1 MELREAS
8 SGMLH
13 SPCSLGS
20 EFKLSQKQ
28 KLLGGRTA
36 EVNSDLKSSSGLR
49 FLLFAGHGPVFC
61 WSLPEGIQKTLVK
74 LRLMQTET
82 GRAPGSQAEARNSI
96 LILQKYSTSF
106 TLSSNLSLNSIWR
119 GKKKTNP
126 LALDTRLPA
135 TFRSEPSVSVGNSQL
150 CRVADGKGYTHPE
163 ITTVISIETAV
174 PPEPVRL
181 A

>member
-1 MELREAS
+1 MQLREAS

-13 SPCSLGS
+13 SSCSLGS

-61 WSLPEGIQKTLVK
+61 WLLPEGIQKTLVK
-74 LRLMQTET
+74 LLLMQTEI
-82 GRAPGSQAEARNSI
+82 GRAPGSQAEAWNLI
-96 LILQKYSTSF
+96 LILQKYSTSL

-119 GKKKTNP
+119 KKKKKNTTGFKHKASSNFQIRAISVCREQS
-126 LALDTRLPA
+126 ALQ
-135 TFRSEPSVSVGNSQL
+135 G
-150 CRVADGKGYTHPE
+150 C
-163 ITTVISIETAV
+163 
-174 PPEPVRL
+174 
-181 A
+181 

>member
-1 MELREAS
+1 
-8 SGMLH
+8 MLH
-13 SPCSLGS
+13 SSCSLGS

-61 WSLPEGIQKTLVK
+61 WLLPEGIQKTLVK
-74 LRLMQTET
+74 LLLMQTEI
-82 GRAPGSQAEARNSI
+82 GRAPGSQAEAWNLI
-96 LILQKYSTSF
+96 LILQKYSTSL
-106 TLSSNLSLNSIWR
+106 TLSSNLSLNSFWT
-119 GKKKTNP
+119 KKKKKNT
-126 LALDTRLPA
+126 TGFKHRLPA

-163 ITTVISIETAV
+163 ITIVISI
-174 PPEPVRL
+174 
-181 A
+181 

>member
-1 MELREAS
+1 
-8 SGMLH
+8 MLH
-13 SPCSLGS
+13 SSFSLGS

-28 KLLGGRTA
+28 KLVGSRTD

-61 WSLPEGIQKTLVK
+61 WSLSEGIQKTLVK
-74 LRLMQTET
+74 LLRMQTET
-82 GRAPGSQAEARNSI
+82 GRAPGSQAEARNLI
-96 LILQKYSTSF
+96 LTLQKYSTSL
-106 TLSSNLSLNSIWR
+106 TLSSNLSLNSFWR
-119 GKKKTNP
+119 KKKIP

-163 ITTVISIETAV
+163 ITIVISI
-174 PPEPVRL
+174 
-181 A
+181 

>member
-1 MELREAS
+1 MQLREAS

-13 SPCSLGS
+13 SSCSLGS

-61 WSLPEGIQKTLVK
+61 WLLPEGIQKTLVK
-74 LRLMQTET
+74 LLLMQTEI
-82 GRAPGSQAEARNSI
+82 GRAPGSQAEAWNLI
-96 LILQKYSTSF
+96 LILQKYSTSL

-119 GKKKTNP
+119 KKKKNTTGFKHKASSNFQIRAISVCREQS
-126 LALDTRLPA
+126 ALQ
-135 TFRSEPSVSVGNSQL
+135 G
-150 CRVADGKGYTHPE
+150 C
-163 ITTVISIETAV
+163 
-174 PPEPVRL
+174 
-181 A
+181 

>member
-119 GKKKTNP
+119 GKKKNQPTG
-126 LALDTRLPA
+126 
-135 TFRSEPSVSVGNSQL
+135 FRHKASCNFQIRAISV
-150 CRVADGKGYTHPE
+150 CRE
-163 ITTVISIETAV
+163 
-174 PPEPVRL
+174 
-181 A
+181 

>member
-1 MELREAS
+1 
-8 SGMLH
+8 MLH
-13 SPCSLGS
+13 SSCSLGS

-61 WSLPEGIQKTLVK
+61 WLLPEGIQKTLVK
-74 LRLMQTET
+74 LLLMQTEI
-82 GRAPGSQAEARNSI
+82 GRAPGSQAEAWNLI
-96 LILQKYSTSF
+96 LILQKYSTSL

-119 GKKKTNP
+119 KKKKKIP
-126 LALDTRLPA
+126 LALNTRLPA

-163 ITTVISIETAV
+163 ITIVISI
-174 PPEPVRL
+174 
-181 A
+181 

>member
-1 MELREAS
+1 
-8 SGMLH
+8 MLH
-13 SPCSLGS
+13 SSCSLGS

-61 WSLPEGIQKTLVK
+61 WLLPEGIQKTLVK
-74 LRLMQTET
+74 LLLMQTEI
-82 GRAPGSQAEARNSI
+82 GRAPGSQAEAWNLI
-96 LILQKYSTSF
+96 LILQKYSTSL

-119 GKKKTNP
+119 KKKKKNT
-126 LALDTRLPA
+126 TGFKHRLPA

-163 ITTVISIETAV
+163 ITIVISI
-174 PPEPVRL
+174 
-181 A
+181 

>member
-1 MELREAS
+1 
-8 SGMLH
+8 MLH

-28 KLLGGRTA
+28 KLLRGRTA

-49 FLLFAGHGPVFC
+49 FLFFAGHGPVFS

-74 LRLMQTET
+74 LHLRQTET
-82 GRAPGSQAEARNSI
+82 GRAPGSQVEARKLI
-96 LILQKYSTSF
+96 LILQKYSTSL
-106 TLSSNLSLNSIWR
+106 TLSSNISLNSIWR
-119 GKKKTNP
+119 KKTKKQKTKT
-126 LALDTRLPA
+126 LALDTRPPA

-150 CRVADGKGYTHPE
+150 CRVAKGKGYTHPE